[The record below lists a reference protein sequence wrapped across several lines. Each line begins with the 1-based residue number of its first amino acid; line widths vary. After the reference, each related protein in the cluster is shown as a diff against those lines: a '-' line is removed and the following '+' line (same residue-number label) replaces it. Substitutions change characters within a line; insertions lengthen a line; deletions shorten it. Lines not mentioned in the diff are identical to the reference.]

1 VQVARPAYTLLEL
14 MLVLAIMALLAAL
27 AYPSLDSMY
36 NDFKVAS
43 AADKIQAAMAMGRLQ
58 AINEGRP
65 YRLGVVP
72 GKGNYRVAP
81 DSSEFWAGN
90 SASSSTD
97 STDQPVILQDALP
110 KGVRLALSDADV
122 STDVMR
128 ADATSLPPDSVD
140 PSQYQAIATFLPDG
154 TSRDDVRIVFSAK
167 GAQSLVITLRG
178 ITGAVTV
185 RQMTA
190 IGQQT
195 SKQ

>member
-1 VQVARPAYTLLEL
+1 
-14 MLVLAIMALLAAL
+14 MLVLAIVALLAAV

-36 NDFKVAS
+36 NDFKVSS

-65 YRLGVVP
+65 YRFGVVP
-72 GKGNYRVAP
+72 GKGNYRLAP

-90 SASSSTD
+90 NGSSSTD

-122 STDVMR
+122 ANDLMS
-128 ADATSLPPDSVD
+128 ADGSALPPDSVD
-140 PSQYQAIATFLPDG
+140 PSQYQTIATFLPDG
-154 TSRDDVRIVFSAK
+154 TSREDVRIVFSAK
-167 GAQSLVITLRG
+167 GAQSLVISLRG

-185 RQMTA
+185 RPLTNNA
-190 IGQQT
+190 QQAMG
-195 SKQ
+195 K

>member
-1 VQVARPAYTLLEL
+1 
-14 MLVLAIMALLAAL
+14 MLVLAIVALLAAV

-36 NDFKVAS
+36 NDFKVAA
-43 AADKIQAAMAMGRLQ
+43 AADKVQAAMAMGRLQ

-65 YRLGVVP
+65 YRFGVVP
-72 GKGNYRVAP
+72 GKGNYRLAP

-90 SASSSTD
+90 NGSSSAD
-97 STDQPVILQDALP
+97 STDQPVILQEALP

-122 STDVMR
+122 SIDLMR
-128 ADATSLPPDSVD
+128 GDATALPPDSVD
-140 PSQYQAIATFLPDG
+140 AGQYQAIATFLPDG
-154 TSRDDVRIVFSAK
+154 TSREDVRIVFTAK

-185 RQMTA
+185 RPLTINGPQA
-190 IGQQT
+190 